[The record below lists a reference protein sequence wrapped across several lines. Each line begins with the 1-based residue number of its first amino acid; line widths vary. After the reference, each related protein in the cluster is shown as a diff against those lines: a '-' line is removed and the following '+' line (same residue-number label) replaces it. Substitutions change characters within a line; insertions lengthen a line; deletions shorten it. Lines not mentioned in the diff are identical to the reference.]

1 MDILSIDLKNI
12 KLDDN
17 NLDKMILNLDEMILK
32 LSVTSDVW
40 LGILN
45 LKNVNA

>member
-12 KLDDN
+12 NLDDN
-17 NLDKMILNLDEMILK
+17 NCTKMILK
-32 LSVTSDVW
+32 LSFTSDFW

-45 LKNVNA
+45 LKNVNAQ

>member
-12 KLDDN
+12 NLDDN
-17 NLDKMILNLDEMILK
+17 NLDKMILNHDKMILK
-32 LSVTSDVW
+32 LSFTSDVW

>member
-12 KLDDN
+12 NLDDN

-32 LSVTSDVW
+32 LSFTSDVW